1 MDAGKVRKLCLRP
14 HLQPGKSSDLAAKF
28 SNVLES
34 KTGNSNCDAEPLN
47 EAYAHYLL
55 DKVLRAEQSA
65 VQPQTGAVCL

>member
-55 DKVLRAEQSA
+55 D
-65 VQPQTGAVCL
+65 